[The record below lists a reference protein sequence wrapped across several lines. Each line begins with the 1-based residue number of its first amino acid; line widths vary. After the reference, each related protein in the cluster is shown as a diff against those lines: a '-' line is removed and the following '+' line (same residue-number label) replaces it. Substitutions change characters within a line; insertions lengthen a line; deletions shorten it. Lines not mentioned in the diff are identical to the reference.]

1 MKFKSGIGLSL
12 ALLAV
17 SGIAFGAAATA
28 AAEKAGVAAP
38 VVIDA
43 RKATAPPVPLDFP
56 VGGSSPDG
64 HALGANSRYL
74 TLDGKPWFPVMGEF
88 HFTRFS
94 EAHWEEEILK
104 MKAGGVGIISTY
116 VFWIHHEEIEGRFE
130 WSGRRDL
137 RRFVELCAKHGLYV
151 WIRVG
156 PWAHGESRNGG
167 FPDWLMDKRS
177 TRQNDPE
184 YLSYVRRFYG
194 EIGQQ
199 VKGLFWKDGGPII
212 GVQIENEYHG
222 RGPGK
227 GSEHMLTLLGLA
239 KETGLDAPFYTAT
252 AWDAAEVP
260 SKGMLPV
267 FSGYADAFW
276 SRKIDELPPNANFFF
291 SRIRSDENVG
301 DDLRSKRPDLD
312 ARYDFYPFLTAEMG
326 AGMEQAYHR
335 RPAMSASDTA
345 AMMLV
350 KLGSGVTLY
359 GYYMFHGG
367 TNPDGEKST
376 LQESQATGYPN
387 DVPLKSYDFQAPLGE
402 FGQINPSFRDVKV
415 LNLFLRQFGT
425 QLASTTSYFPEHMPR
440 SKKDTSTP
448 RAAARIEGE
457 RGFVFIN
464 NYQRTYPL
472 PARKKFQVELKMPS
486 QTMKVPRNGVDIP
499 SGAYTIW
506 PVNFEMGGV
515 TLRYATAQLL
525 CKLDDPRTYVF
536 FAWPGI
542 APEFAFE
549 DANVDSIEAPGA
561 QIERAPGHISLSG
574 MQVGTET
581 SVRIRTRNQGI
592 MQIVVLSREQARDAW
607 MASVGGR
614 ERVVLTPA
622 DVFFEEDRVHVRAS
636 DPSALKLG
644 IFPKLEGT
652 PTGFMATG
660 KDGIFEQYETHVRPE
675 SMAATVEQVKEAN
688 PQPPVRMGKEVAAVP
703 GEADFEGA
711 ARWSIHIPVVKSPAV
726 KNVFLRLS
734 YEGDIARIYSG
745 GKLLTDDFFKGTP
758 WTVGLD
764 SIMSREADPE
774 LELRILPLRQ
784 DAPIYLPAGT
794 RPVFPAS
801 GEVARL
807 GKVLV
812 IPEYEAVADLK
823 SRQ

>member
-1 MKFKSGIGLSL
+1 MKFKSGIGLSCVL
-12 ALLAV
+12 IAASGTAV
-17 SGIAFGAAATA
+17 CAAATA
-28 AAEKAGVAAP
+28 AEQKNGASRS

-43 RKATAPPVPLDFP
+43 RKAPEPPVPLGFSL
-56 VGGSSPDG
+56 GGQSLGG
-64 HALGANSRYL
+64 HELGANSRYL

-167 FPDWLMDKRS
+167 FPDWLMQKRS

-184 YLSYVRRFYG
+184 YLSYVRRFYR

-199 VKGLFWKDGGPII
+199 AKGLFWKDGGPII

-222 RGPGK
+222 HGPGK
-227 GSEHMLTLLGLA
+227 GSDHMLTLLGLA
-239 KETGLDAPFYTAT
+239 KAAGLDAPFYTAT

-260 SKGMLPV
+260 SQGMLPV

-276 SRKIDELPPNANFFF
+276 SRRVDELPPNANFFF
-291 SRIRSDENVG
+291 SQIRSDENVR

-312 ARYDFYPFLTAEMG
+312 ARYASYPFLTAEMG
-326 AGMEQAYHR
+326 AGMETAYHR

-345 AMMLV
+345 AMTLV

-387 DVPLKSYDFQAPLGE
+387 DVPVRSYDFQAPLGE
-402 FGQINPSFRDVKV
+402 FGQMSSSYRDVKG
-415 LNLFLRQFGT
+415 LNLFLSQFGN
-425 QLASTTSYFPEHMPR
+425 QLATTTSYFPEQMPQNKR
-440 SKKDTSTP
+440 DTLTP

-457 RGFVFIN
+457 RGFIFIN

-472 PARKKFQVELKMPS
+472 PVRKNFQVELKLPS

-499 SGAYTIW
+499 SGTYTIW

-515 TLRYATAQLL
+515 TVRYATAQLL
-525 CKLDDPRTYVF
+525 CKVEDPSTYVF
-536 FAWPGI
+536 FAWPGTM
-542 APEFAFE
+542 PEFAFE
-549 DANVDSIEAPGA
+549 EANVDSIEAPGSR
-561 QIERAPGHISLSG
+561 IERAAGHIFVSVT
-574 MQVGTET
+574 QAGTEA
-581 SVRIRTRNQGI
+581 SVRIRTRSRGTT
-592 MQIVVLSREQARDAW
+592 QIVVLSREQARNVWIAN
-607 MASVGGR
+607 VGGR
-614 ERVVLTPA
+614 ERLILSA
-622 DVFFEEDRVHVRAS
+622 AGVFFEGNRVHVRAS
-636 DPSALKLG
+636 DPSQLRVG
-644 IFPKLEGT
+644 VFPKPERA
-652 PTGFMATG
+652 PSGFEPAG
-660 KDGIFEQYETHVRPE
+660 KDGIFEQYEAYVQRE
-675 SMAATVEQVKEAN
+675 SIRAMVEQVKEAN
-688 PQPPVRMGKEVAAVP
+688 PQPPVSMGKEVAAAP
-703 GEADFEGA
+703 GEQAFEGA
-711 ARWSIHIPVVKSPAV
+711 ARWFIHIPAVKSPAV
-726 KNVFLRLS
+726 KNVFLS
-734 YEGDIARIYSG
+734 VGYEGDVARVYSD

-758 WTVGLD
+758 WMIGLD
-764 SIMSREADPE
+764 SVMSREADPE

-784 DAPIYLPAGT
+784 DAPIYLPGGA

-807 GKVLV
+807 GEVLV
-812 IPEYEAVADLK
+812 VPEYEAIADLNP
-823 SRQ
+823 

>member
-1 MKFKSGIGLSL
+1 MKFKSGIGLSF
-12 ALLAV
+12 ALLAA
-17 SGIAFGAAATA
+17 SGTAFCAAAPA
-28 AAEKAGVAAP
+28 ATQKKGARS

-43 RKATAPPVPLDFP
+43 RKAPAPPVPLGFP

-64 HALGANSRYL
+64 HVLGANSRYL

-167 FPDWLMDKRS
+167 FPDWLMQKRS
-177 TRQNDPE
+177 TRENDPE
-184 YLSYVRRFYG
+184 YLSHVRRFYG

-222 RGPGK
+222 QGPGK

-239 KETGLDAPFYTAT
+239 EAAGLDAPFYTAT

-276 SRKIDELPPNANFFF
+276 SRRVDELPPNANFFF

-312 ARYDFYPFLTAEMG
+312 ARYASYPFLTAEMG
-326 AGMEQAYHR
+326 AGMEEAYHR

-345 AMMLV
+345 AMTLV

-387 DVPLKSYDFQAPLGE
+387 DVPVRSYDFQAPLGE
-402 FGQINPSFRDVKV
+402 FGQMNPSYRDVKA
-415 LNLFLRQFGT
+415 LNLFLSQFGT
-425 QLASTTSYFPEHMPR
+425 QLATTTSYFPEHMPK
-440 SKKDTSTP
+440 SKKDILTP

-457 RGFVFIN
+457 RGFIFLN

-472 PARKKFQVELKMPS
+472 PARKNFRVELKLPS

-525 CKLDDPRTYVF
+525 CKLDDPATYVF

-542 APEFAFE
+542 APEFAFD

-561 QIERAPGHISLSG
+561 RIERVAGHIFVSG
-574 MQVGTET
+574 MQAGTE
-581 SVRIRTRNQGI
+581 
-592 MQIVVLSREQARDAW
+592 A
-607 MASVGGR
+607 
-614 ERVVLTPA
+614 ERA
-622 DVFFEEDRVHVRAS
+622 DS
-636 DPSALKLG
+636 DTKPGNNADCG
-644 IFPKLEGT
+644 AFEGT
-652 PTGFMATG
+652 GAQHL
-660 KDGIFEQYETHVRPE
+660 D
-675 SMAATVEQVKEAN
+675 
-688 PQPPVRMGKEVAAVP
+688 
-703 GEADFEGA
+703 GEAGRAGA
-711 ARWSIHIPVVKSPAV
+711 I
-726 KNVFLRLS
+726 
-734 YEGDIARIYSG
+734 
-745 GKLLTDDFFKGTP
+745 
-758 WTVGLD
+758 
-764 SIMSREADPE
+764 
-774 LELRILPLRQ
+774 
-784 DAPIYLPAGT
+784 DAFT
-794 RPVFPAS
+794 SRPVLRGKTRARPRFRS
-801 GEVARL
+801 VA
-807 GKVLV
+807 
-812 IPEYEAVADLK
+812 IEAWNFSQTRANTG
-823 SRQ
+823 RF